1 MGFQLNRAFVLFA
14 LLGAGLLVA
23 LGDDAWAGAKIAL
36 AGLVYWKVAGWVGR
50 WRGTR
55 HPRARPKGA
64 DVVTVIEHRTH
75 SDGVGG
81 AFARLHPETRAWLEN
96 ELRARGAASQ
106 DRPSRM
112 R

>member
-1 MGFQLNRAFVLFA
+1 MSLLLNRVFILFA

-23 LGDDAWAGAKIAL
+23 LGDDAWTGAKIAL

-55 HPRARPKGA
+55 HPRARSKTA

-96 ELRARGAASQ
+96 ELRARNNPQ
-106 DRPSRM
+106 
-112 R
+112 

>member
-1 MGFQLNRAFVLFA
+1 MGFLLNRAFVLFA

-23 LGDDAWAGAKIAL
+23 LGDDAWTGAKIAL
-36 AGLVYWKVAGWVGR
+36 AGLVYWKVAGWVRR

-64 DVVTVIEHRTH
+64 DVVTVIAHRTQ

-96 ELRARGAASQ
+96 ELRARNNSQ
-106 DRPSRM
+106 
-112 R
+112 